1 VGKEMMVAQI
11 LVVIQFRQAVE
22 VLVVLVLLSQVELR
36 VAMVA
41 EVHHLIHLGVLL
53 LHQVKMLQELTITQV
68 VAVAALLMCPVLVA
82 VAQAAEVLVVGKT
95 QAEVFLLPQVLQI
108 QAVVAVVTIQMVLP
122 QQQVVLE
129 L

>member
-1 VGKEMMVAQI
+1 
-11 LVVIQFRQAVE
+11 VE
-22 VLVVLVLLSQVELR
+22 VLVVLVLLSHQALR

-41 EVHHLIHLGVLL
+41 VAHHLIHLGVLL